1 MQHETMLMLILIRVL
16 IVLHV
21 MTMAMTMGP
30 LDRRQIKNPSPLSRR
45 TMYDVR
51 CTHANIRVFW
61 ICLRSVFGI
70 RYNWYNVKYYMRI
83 VHTRYAPREGSFLS
97 LL

>member
-21 MTMAMTMGP
+21 VLMTMAMGP
-30 LDRRQIKNPSPLSRR
+30 LDRRQIKNSSPSSRR

-51 CTHANIRVFW
+51 LYGVHTRIYECFGF
-61 ICLRSVFGI
+61 CFGFGSSFGLRSVFGI
-70 RYNWYNVKYYMRI
+70 RYSV
-83 VHTRYAPREGSFLS
+83 
-97 LL
+97 